1 LAPLGCHGSC
11 RMTRTLLSPYLWAL
25 GIALLGYGPD
35 GGVQAGPGSGSRV
48 SPDASANALYGS
60 GGVYA
65 KIPARDEFGRDQL
78 AMFLAWNPDPIGN
91 HEANLRALNPALAR
105 VVRKAQATNPGL
117 RFVVGSGRRNGR
129 LQRMAVA
136 WGWSRTYDSPHRT
149 GSAIDLWPLDPEG
162 RVFFNPQ
169 AQNRIAIAIRKA
181 ATELGVP
188 IRWGGHFHGF
198 KDMDRSHFEL
208 ARS

>member
-1 LAPLGCHGSC
+1 MLRNAHFLRAGLFSIVLCSCFLDARAQGEPAGGSQGAPQVSSMPLD
-11 RMTRTLLSPYLWAL
+11 
-25 GIALLGYGPD
+25 GP
-35 GGVQAGPGSGSRV
+35 S
-48 SPDASANALYGS
+48 
-60 GGVYA
+60 GVYT

-78 AMFLAWNPDPIGN
+78 AMFRAWNPDPVGR
-91 HEANLRALNPALAR
+91 HETNFRALNPALAR
-105 VVRKAQATNPGL
+105 VVRKAQTDNPGL
-117 RFVVGSGRRNGR
+117 RFVIGSGRRDGK